1 MGKTLLWQ
9 EICYALWKHPHVR
22 GEDPY
27 ADRTSVKLGETPPR
41 AWGRLSIWLANAY
54 IDRNTPTCV
63 GKTMSQQRYL
73 RYAGKHPHVRGED
86 RMTSVSVS
94 SGRET
99 PPRAWGRLFAE
110 GKYHALGGNT
120 PTCVGKTNL
129 GIGKHDAEPET
140 PPRAWGRQTLL
151 EARKRTVRNTPTCVG
166 KTHTMLI
173 AYWTH
178 RKHPHVRGEDKAQS
192 SP

>member
-1 MGKTLLWQ
+1 M
-9 EICYALWKHPHVR
+9 R
-22 GEDPY
+22 GEDAKKNGGFNP
-27 ADRTSVKLGETPPR
+27 KKETPPR

-54 IDRNTPTCV
+54 IDR
-63 GKTMSQQRYL
+63 
-73 RYAGKHPHVRGED
+73 
-86 RMTSVSVS
+86 
-94 SGRET
+94 
-99 PPRAWGRLFAE
+99 
-110 GKYHALGGNT
+110 NT